1 MTMLRVR
8 FGKCGKVRFTSHR
21 DVARIW
27 ERALRRAEINVAY
40 TQGFSPRPRV
50 SFGLALATGQESQA
64 EYLDVDLVDEPVGN
78 HSVWAAELGE
88 RLDRVL
94 PEGIDVL
101 ATTTVDRSTD
111 SLQQAVESCTW
122 SIEINGVD
130 TVQATRWVEDLLSR
144 EEIVVERERKGGVVS
159 EDVRP
164 QVLALG
170 VTGATEHGVRLLA
183 DLGTQPRAL
192 RPVELLAAIDPPLH
206 ARSVRRMHQWMSQGS
221 ERIEPL
227 PADAVPGALAE
238 VRA

>member
-1 MTMLRVR
+1 M
-8 FGKCGKVRFTSHR
+8 
-21 DVARIW
+21 
-27 ERALRRAEINVAY
+27 
-40 TQGFSPRPRV
+40 
-50 SFGLALATGQESQA
+50 ALATGHESQA
-64 EYLDVDLVDEPVGN
+64 EYLDVDLVDEPMGD
-78 HSVWAAELGE
+78 HSAWAVELGE
-88 RLDRVL
+88 RLDCVL

-122 SIEINGVD
+122 SIEISRVD

-144 EEIVVERERKGGVVS
+144 EEIVVERERKGGVVI

-164 QVLALG
+164 QILALG

-192 RPVELLAAIDPPLH
+192 RPVELLAAIDPPLR

-227 PADAVPGALAE
+227 PADSIPGALAE

>member
-27 ERALRRAEINVAY
+27 ERALRRAKINVVY

-50 SFGLALATGQESQA
+50 SFGLALATGHESQA

-101 ATTTVDRSTD
+101 ATTTVDRSAD

-130 TVQATRWVEDLLSR
+130 TVQATLWVEDLLSLSL
-144 EEIVVERERKGGVVS
+144 I
-159 EDVRP
+159 
-164 QVLALG
+164 
-170 VTGATEHGVRLLA
+170 H
-183 DLGTQPRAL
+183 
-192 RPVELLAAIDPPLH
+192 I
-206 ARSVRRMHQWMSQGS
+206 
-221 ERIEPL
+221 
-227 PADAVPGALAE
+227 
-238 VRA
+238 